1 MPTPINN
8 LRLHKL
14 KQLLARKAT
23 YRERYTNKLIEAG
36 EEPVKKE
43 RKERIPIDP
52 AIQQPY
58 AEGKVILINKPLHWT
73 SFDVVRKL
81 RSLIQIKKIG
91 HAGTLDPLATG
102 LLIVCTGKFTKK
114 INGYMAQEKEYTGSI
129 TLGAVTPTYDLES
142 EPEQQKDFSFVTNE
156 MLQTATAKFIGDI
169 QQLPPMFS
177 AIKKDGIALYELA
190 RRGEEVELKPRSIN
204 IKTFEI
210 VEIILPAV
218 HFKVVC
224 STGTYIRSLAND
236 YGAELGC
243 GGYLSSLC
251 RTRIGE
257 FKIADAEPPELLN
270 SDQLLI
276 LPPKGGTD
284 DLNL

>member
-1 MPTPINN
+1 M
-8 LRLHKL
+8 
-14 KQLLARKAT
+14 ARKTT
-23 YRERYTNKLIEAG
+23 YRQRFTNKLMEAG
-36 EEPVKKE
+36 EEPIKKE
-43 RKERIPIDP
+43 RVARIPIDP
-52 AIQQPY
+52 AIQQNY
-58 AEGKVILINKPLHWT
+58 TDGKVILVNKPLHWT

-114 INGYMAQEKEYTGSI
+114 INEYMAQEKEYTGSI

-142 EPEQQKDFSFVTNE
+142 EPQQQKDISFVTTE
-156 MLQTATAKFIGDI
+156 MLQEATKNFVGDI

-177 AIKKDGIALYELA
+177 AIKKDGVALYELA

-204 IKTFEI
+204 IQSFEI
-210 VEIILPAV
+210 TEIVLPV
-218 HFKVVC
+218 VYFKVIC

-236 YGAELGC
+236 YGAVLGC
-243 GGYLSSLC
+243 GGYLSRLC

-257 FKIADAEPPELLN
+257 FKNEDAVGMEEFEAILN
-270 SDQLLI
+270 VNS
-276 LPPKGGTD
+276 
-284 DLNL
+284 